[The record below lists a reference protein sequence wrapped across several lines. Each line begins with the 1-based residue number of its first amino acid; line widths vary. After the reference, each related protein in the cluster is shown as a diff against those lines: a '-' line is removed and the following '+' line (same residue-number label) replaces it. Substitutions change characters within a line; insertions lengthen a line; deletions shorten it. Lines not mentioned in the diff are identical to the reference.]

1 MSKSSQ
7 TLLVE
12 LGTEELPASALQ
24 QMVEALAG
32 ALEAGCGE
40 HNLGHSGAHLF
51 ATPRRLAVVIDEL
64 ALEAPDQ
71 EQEVLGPPV
80 AAAKDAEGNWTPA
93 ALGFARKQG
102 IDVEALQELN
112 SDKGPRLGL
121 RRQVVGAR
129 AAAVLP
135 EIIGKAIEAIP
146 VSKRMRWGRQ
156 RHEFLRPVQWL
167 VALLGSD
174 IIPVETLGLT
184 SGRATRGHRF
194 HHPEPIALAE
204 ANDYENSLRQAKVIA
219 SFTER
224 RENIRSQVAAL
235 AAEVGGDVDTDDTL
249 LDEVTGLVEWPVA
262 LRGSFDPAF
271 LSVPAG
277 ALISSMREHQKYF
290 HLVDDKG
297 ALMPAFI
304 TVANI
309 ESLRPELVVQGNEKV
324 IQPRLADAAFFYET
338 DKATPL
344 EQRGDRLSGVVFQQ
358 QLGTLADKSRRVQAL
373 AAGLATALGA
383 DVAICSRAASLCK
396 NDLVSDLVLE
406 FPDLQ
411 GIAGAHYAR
420 HDGEPDGVADAIEQ
434 HYWPRQAGD
443 PLPRTAEAAVVAL
456 ADRLD
461 TLVGI
466 FGIGQ
471 IPSGSKDPFGLRRA
485 ALAIIRL
492 LIDQDV
498 TLDIDSLVNLTVEGF
513 GDGVLDPDSGSVVTD
528 FILERFPAWY
538 EDQGIN
544 IDVLRAVLAVG
555 AGSAAD
561 INRRVHAVHGF
572 IGSDA
577 AVALAAANKRVA
589 NILNK
594 AGGDFTGQPDPAL
607 FATDAETQLFASLG
621 DAAQSADKWVDAQAY
636 AEALQALATLR
647 TPVDQF
653 FEEVMVNAEDAAIR
667 ANRHELL
674 AALRAAFTGVADLAL
689 LAGGRP

>member
-40 HNLGHSGAHLF
+40 YNLGHSGAQLF
-51 ATPRRLAVVIDEL
+51 ATPRRLAVVIDKL
-64 ALEAPDQ
+64 TLEAPDR
-71 EQEVLGPPV
+71 EQEVLGPPA
-80 AAAKDAEGNWTPA
+80 AAAKDAEGKWTPA

-129 AAAVLP
+129 AEEVLP

-204 ANDYENSLRQAKVIA
+204 ANDYEESLRQAKVIA

-235 AAEVGGDVDTDDTL
+235 AAEAGGAVDTDDKL

-344 EQRGDRLSGVVFQQ
+344 EQRSDRLSGVVFQQ
-358 QLGTLADKSRRVQAL
+358 RLGTLADKSRRVQAL
-373 AAGLATALGA
+373 AAGLAKALGA

-498 TLDIDSLVNLTVEGF
+498 RLDIDSLVNLTIEGF

-594 AGGDFTGQPDPAL
+594 AGGDFTGRPDPAL
-607 FATDAETQLFASLG
+607 FATDAEKQLFASLE

-636 AEALQALATLR
+636 AEALEALATLR

-674 AALRAAFTGVADLAL
+674 AALRAAFTGVADLAM

>member
-40 HNLGHSGAHLF
+40 YNLGHSGAQLF
-51 ATPRRLAVVIDEL
+51 ATPRRLAVVIDKL
-64 ALEAPDQ
+64 TLEAPDR
-71 EQEVLGPPV
+71 EQEVLGPPA
-80 AAAKDAEGNWTPA
+80 AAAKDAEGKWTPA

-129 AAAVLP
+129 AEEVLP

-204 ANDYENSLRQAKVIA
+204 ANDYEESLRQAKVIA

-235 AAEVGGDVDTDDTL
+235 AAEAGGAVDTDDKL

-344 EQRGDRLSGVVFQQ
+344 EQRSDRLSGVVFQQ
-358 QLGTLADKSRRVQAL
+358 RLGTLADKSRRVQAL
-373 AAGLATALGA
+373 AAGLAKALGA

-498 TLDIDSLVNLTVEGF
+498 RLDIESLVNLTIEGF

-594 AGGDFTGQPDPAL
+594 AGGDFTGRPDPAL
-607 FATDAETQLFASLG
+607 FATDAEKQLFASLE

-636 AEALQALATLR
+636 AEALEALATLR

-674 AALRAAFTGVADLAL
+674 AALRAAFTGVADLAM

>member
-1 MSKSSQ
+1 VSKPSQ

-12 LGTEELPASALQ
+12 LGTEELPSSALQ
-24 QMVEALAG
+24 QMVAALAR
-32 ALEAGCGE
+32 ALEAGCGD
-40 HNLGHSGAHLF
+40 HNLSHSGTHVF
-51 ATPRRLAVVIDEL
+51 ATPRRLAVVIDGL
-64 ALEAPDQ
+64 TLEAPDQ

-80 AAAKDAEGNWTPA
+80 AAAKNAEGEWTPA

-102 IDVEALQELN
+102 VGVEALQELN
-112 SDKGPRLGL
+112 SDKGTRLGV

-129 AAAVLP
+129 AEVVLP
-135 EIIGKAIEAIP
+135 EIIAKAIEAIP

-174 IIPVETLGLT
+174 IIPVETLGLS

-194 HHPEPIALAE
+194 HHPEPIVLAE
-204 ANDYENSLRQAKVIA
+204 ANDYEGSLRQAKVMA
-219 SFTER
+219 NFTER

-235 AAEVGGDVDTDDTL
+235 AAEVGGAIDADDTL

-309 ESLRPELVVQGNEKV
+309 ESLRPELVVEGNEKV
-324 IQPRLADAAFFYET
+324 IQPRLADAAFFYDT

-344 EQRGDRLSGVVFQQ
+344 VQRSERLSGVVFQQ

-373 AAGLATALGA
+373 ATGLARLLGA

-443 PLPRTAEAAVVAL
+443 PLPRTTEAAVVAL

-471 IPSGSKDPFGLRRA
+471 TPSGSKDPFGLRRA

-498 TLDIDSLVNLTVEGF
+498 TLGIDSLVKLAAEGF
-513 GDGVLDPDSGSVVTD
+513 GDGVLDPNSGSVVTE

-538 EDQGIN
+538 EEQGIS

-555 AGSAAD
+555 ASSAAD

-594 AGGDFTGQPDPAL
+594 AGGDFSGRPDPAL
-607 FATDAETQLFASLG
+607 FTTDAEKQLFASLEE
-621 DAAQSADKWVDAQAY
+621 AVQRADKWVDTQAY
-636 AEALQALATLR
+636 AEALEALATLR

-653 FEEVMVNAEDAAIR
+653 FEEVMVNAEEPAIR
-667 ANRHELL
+667 INRHELL
-674 AALRAAFTGVADLAL
+674 AGLRAAFTGIADLAL
-689 LAGGRP
+689 LAGGRG

>member
-40 HNLGHSGAHLF
+40 YNLGHSGAQLF
-51 ATPRRLAVVIDEL
+51 ATPRRLAVVIDKL
-64 ALEAPDQ
+64 TLEAPDR
-71 EQEVLGPPV
+71 EQEVLGPPA
-80 AAAKDAEGNWTPA
+80 AAAKDAEGKWTPA

-129 AAAVLP
+129 AEEVLP

-167 VALLGSD
+167 VALLGSN

-204 ANDYENSLRQAKVIA
+204 ANDYEESLRQAKVIA

-235 AAEVGGDVDTDDTL
+235 AAEAGGAVDTDDKL

-344 EQRGDRLSGVVFQQ
+344 EQRSDRLSGVVFQQ
-358 QLGTLADKSRRVQAL
+358 RLGTLADKSRRVQAL
-373 AAGLATALGA
+373 AAGLAKALGA

-498 TLDIDSLVNLTVEGF
+498 RLDIESLVNLTIEGF

-594 AGGDFTGQPDPAL
+594 AGGDFTGRPDPAL
-607 FATDAETQLFASLG
+607 FATDAEKQLFASLE

-636 AEALQALATLR
+636 AEALEALATLR

-674 AALRAAFTGVADLAL
+674 AALRAAFTGVADLAM

>member
-1 MSKSSQ
+1 
-7 TLLVE
+7 
-12 LGTEELPASALQ
+12 
-24 QMVEALAG
+24 
-32 ALEAGCGE
+32 
-40 HNLGHSGAHLF
+40 
-51 ATPRRLAVVIDEL
+51 
-64 ALEAPDQ
+64 
-71 EQEVLGPPV
+71 
-80 AAAKDAEGNWTPA
+80 
-93 ALGFARKQG
+93 
-102 IDVEALQELN
+102 
-112 SDKGPRLGL
+112 
-121 RRQVVGAR
+121 
-129 AAAVLP
+129 
-135 EIIGKAIEAIP
+135 
-146 VSKRMRWGRQ
+146 MRWGRQ

-174 IIPVETLGLT
+174 IIPVKTLGLT

-344 EQRGDRLSGVVFQQ
+344 EKRSERLSGVVFQQ

-538 EDQGIN
+538 EEQGIN

-555 AGSAAD
+555 SGSVAD

-594 AGGDFTGQPDPAL
+594 AGGDFTGRPDPAL

>member
-24 QMVEALAG
+24 QMVAALAR
-32 ALEAGCGE
+32 ALEAGCGDY
-40 HNLGHSGAHLF
+40 NLSHSGTHLF
-51 ATPRRLAVVIDEL
+51 ATPRRLAVVIDGL
-64 ALEAPDQ
+64 TLEAPDQ

-80 AAAKDAEGNWTPA
+80 AAAKDAEGEWTPA

-112 SDKGPRLGL
+112 SDKGPRLGI

-129 AAAVLP
+129 AEAVLP
-135 EIIGKAIEAIP
+135 EIIAKAIEAIP

-174 IIPVETLGLT
+174 IIPVETLGLS

-194 HHPEPIALAE
+194 HHPEPIVLAE
-204 ANDYENSLRQAKVIA
+204 ANDYEESLRQAKVIA
-219 SFTER
+219 NFAER

-235 AAEVGGDVDTDDTL
+235 AAEVGGAIDADDTL

-297 ALMPAFI
+297 ALMPVFI

-309 ESLRPELVVQGNEKV
+309 ESLRPELVVEGNEKV
-324 IQPRLADAAFFYET
+324 IQPRLADAAFFYDT

-344 EQRGDRLSGVVFQQ
+344 VQRSERLSGVVFQQ
-358 QLGTLADKSRRVQAL
+358 QLGTLADKSRRVEAL
-373 AAGLATALGA
+373 AAGLARVLGA

-443 PLPRTAEAAVVAL
+443 PLPRTTEAAVVAL

-471 IPSGSKDPFGLRRA
+471 TPSGSKDPFGLRRA

-498 TLDIDSLVNLTVEGF
+498 TLGIDALVKLAAEGF
-513 GDGVLDPDSGSVVTD
+513 GDGVLDPNSESEVTE

-538 EDQGIN
+538 EEQGIS

-555 AGSAAD
+555 ASSAAD

-594 AGGDFTGQPDPAL
+594 AGGDFSGRPDPAL
-607 FATDAETQLFASLG
+607 FATDAEKQLFASLEE
-621 DAAQSADKWVDAQAY
+621 AAQRADKLVDAQAY
-636 AEALQALATLR
+636 TEALEALATLR

-653 FEEVMVNAEDAAIR
+653 FEEVMVNAEEAAIR
-667 ANRHELL
+667 INRHELL
-674 AALRAAFTGVADLAL
+674 AALRASFTGVADLAL
-689 LAGGRP
+689 LAGGRA